1 MKKFLLL
8 VVIFFSWAS
17 ISPASVDAAPA
28 PWVSVGFCTE
38 AQATPNEVATQ
49 FVGGNSSG
57 ATSLLEILIQKEV
70 CGVGIIGKEIW
81 ADNEAG
87 SNPLIYCDP
96 GWGFPQSITPLP
108 MYRQSCCPK
117 SLPTYIN
124 PPIGTIRC
132 CPLGSKRV
140 DMFAGQQACYDS
152 RVGGGP
158 MRDANGNP
166 VSPVNAK
173 DPIGINPPD
182 GTQFVAGV
190 DRYTCPATGCVL
202 QGNVL
207 MDPANLPG
215 ELTDAEIAAG
225 GYGCLAP
232 GELIPGDPDGRIC
245 LRQVADDPVLA
256 TLLASSSD
264 INSCLELDEAEQE
277 RCLDCLGKNLDAREA
292 GDPESFVY
300 SSIGCVDTRQD
311 QFITRLFQ
319 IGLGTISGIAVI
331 QIMWG
336 MIERQSTD
344 PAKIQQGRDRAIAAL
359 TALGTVVGSIPILRF
374 LGINVI
380 QLLPINFLG

>member
-1 MKKFLLL
+1 MKKLLLL
-8 VVIFFSWAS
+8 VLIFFSWVS

-38 AQATPNEVATQ
+38 AQATPDEVATQ
-49 FVGGNSSG
+49 FVGGSASG
-57 ATSLLEILIQKEV
+57 ETDLLELLLQKKV

-81 ADNEAG
+81 GDDESDG
-87 SNPLIYCDP
+87 PVYYCES
-96 GWGFPQSITPLP
+96 GRGFPRSIPPLP
-108 MYRQSCCPK
+108 QYEDVCCPK
-117 SLPTYIN
+117 DALTYIRDN
-124 PPIGTIRC
+124 GKFC
-132 CPLGSKRV
+132 CPVGSKSIK
-140 DMFAGQQACYDS
+140 DFSGSATCYDS
-152 RVGGGP
+152 IFGGRP
-158 MRDANGNP
+158 VRDGAGNP
-166 VSPVNAK
+166 VRPVEAVNATRN
-173 DPIGINPPD
+173 NPPD

-190 DRYTCPATGCVL
+190 DRFSCPATGCVL
-202 QGNVL
+202 QGGVL

-215 ELTDAEIAAG
+215 ELTDPEITAG
-225 GYGCLAP
+225 GYTCLAP
-232 GELIPGDPDGRIC
+232 GALIPGDPDGRIC